1 MTIVFVNCPDLR
13 KDGQP
18 RRLVPP
24 RLCAR
29 PPRSTT
35 PGPRAAGAGPQTP
48 TPNPK
53 PQTPN
58 PGGRSDSASEPPL
71 ALPAPGFPRGRLP
84 LGRSLLSRVRPGLL
98 GQRLKPG
105 VAAAR
110 GLRGLV
116 GRHRE
121 APGDSGPAYFEN
133 VATAPWSCLPRRRRR
148 KKARFQDGDPGTV
161 V

>member
-1 MTIVFVNCPDLR
+1 MVSPEGWCLR
-13 KDGQP
+13 GSVRDPRGAPLQARGQP
-18 RRLVPP
+18 ELVP
-24 RLCAR
+24 R
-29 PPRSTT
+29 P
-35 PGPRAAGAGPQTP
+35 Q
-48 TPNPK
+48 

-148 KKARFQDGDPGTV
+148 KKACFQDGDPGTV